1 MIVRIR
7 NRWQAHPLPFVA
19 LIRRE
24 LLRSVRTVRLFLA
37 LVLLLAI
44 GTFGVMGMWPRADVP
59 LIMVGSASTQI
70 VAWFGMLILGAACLL
85 IPGYAGG
92 AILEERNLDT
102 FDLLRTSLIRPSGIL
117 AGKFVNILGLFVLLM
132 LVAMPLLATTYF
144 IVGVNVEVMFL
155 MLVTVSIIAVTST
168 SIGLACSSV
177 QHNPLR
183 AIIHSYLWSA
193 LALGGY
199 VIFLFLGAL
208 AIELYLN
215 PDNVNERHLEAAVEW
230 GFRGSPFYLLDG
242 GALTRGLGGLNAI
255 LTVCGVQAIFSFVPL
270 LIAWRRLCR
279 PSEATVPQDGK
290 GFFRWSKKSKPR
302 LRTRIFRA
310 MPTHRNPVFLRE
322 YRYTGLFRN
331 MKHWKKL
338 LSIILVAGVNISLFY
353 LLYVWRERPRSSND
367 FTSITYAW
375 NVIVGMFIVFCAP
388 AVQAMTFVR
397 EREQDTRDLLQMTL
411 LSPMQIASG
420 KMKAGFV
427 LILQLFAFAYL
438 CSIPVLGIVAQAKYG
453 GTITLAFVFWIMLC
467 ALASLALGAIA
478 SMLVRRTSIAVPFS
492 YASTAFY
499 FMGPSFI
506 VIILNEM
513 IDGAWSPW
521 SNRAVESLAILLSP
535 VSSGFQFVGAI
546 LGRGW
551 EMTNDP
557 FLSEPYLFF
566 IHVLAVMAFIA
577 VAISLARRRWLGR
590 QRGA

>member
-1 MIVRIR
+1 MIKLIR
-7 NRWQAHPLPFVA
+7 NWWSAHPLPFVA

-44 GTFGVMGMWPRADVP
+44 GSFGVMGMWPRADVP
-59 LIMVGSASTQI
+59 LIMVGNASTEI

-117 AGKFVNILGLFVLLM
+117 VGKFINILGLFVLLM
-132 LVAMPLLATTYF
+132 LVAMPLLSTTYF
-144 IVGVNVEVMFL
+144 IVGVNVEIMFL

-168 SIGLACSSV
+168 SIGLACSAV
-177 QHNPLR
+177 QQNPLR

-215 PDNVNERHLEAAVEW
+215 PDNVDERHLEAAVEW
-230 GFRGSPFYLLDG
+230 GFKGSPFSLLSG
-242 GALTRGLGGLNAI
+242 TSPTGLAI
-255 LTVCGVQAIFSFVPL
+255 LTVCAVQAVFCIVPL

-290 GFFRWSKKSKPR
+290 RLFLWSKKSKPR

-322 YRYTGLFRN
+322 YRHTGIFRN
-331 MKHWKKL
+331 MKHWKWL
-338 LSIILVAGVNISLFY
+338 LTIILVAGVNIALFY
-353 LLYVWRERPRSSND
+353 LLYVWRERPRTSND
-367 FTSITYAW
+367 FTGITYAW
-375 NVIVGMFIVFCAP
+375 NVIVGMFIIFCAP

-411 LSPMQIASG
+411 LSPLQIASG

-453 GTITLAFVFWIMLC
+453 WVLTLTFVFWIMLC

-492 YASTAFY
+492 YALTAGY
-499 FMGPSFI
+499 FMGPSFA
-506 VIILNEM
+506 VLILNEM
-513 IDGAWSPW
+513 TLGAWS
-521 SNRAVESLAILLSP
+521 NRTAESFALLLSP
-535 VSSGFQFVGAI
+535 VTSGFQFVGAI
-546 LGRGW
+546 MGRGW
-551 EMTNDP
+551 QLSNDP
-557 FLSEPYLFF
+557 FLLEPYMLLV
-566 IHVLAVMAFIA
+566 HVLAVTAFIA